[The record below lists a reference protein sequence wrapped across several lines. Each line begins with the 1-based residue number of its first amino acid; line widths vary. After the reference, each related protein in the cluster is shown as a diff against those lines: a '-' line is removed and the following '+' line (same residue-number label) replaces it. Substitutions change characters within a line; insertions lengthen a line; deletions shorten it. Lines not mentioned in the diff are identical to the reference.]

1 MNVTNS
7 SAIQLNVSQDV
18 DEDMDVDA
26 QDLHANKKKTGS
38 RKWCCVEYS
47 NELKS
52 SKFLLIFQTFYLY

>member
-26 QDLHANKKKTGS
+26 QDLHANKK
-38 RKWCCVEYS
+38 RQAVEYS